1 MKIPVWLCCYWEL
14 LFEKVVYVETGTEGA
29 IEVRLINISPN
40 LQYEVYT
47 TVVTKIFLGRIY
59 NTGKW

>member
-1 MKIPVWLCCYWEL
+1 MIVLLVKIIFWKGCVCGNR
-14 LFEKVVYVETGTEGA
+14 GTEAA

-47 TVVTKIFLGRIY
+47 TVATKIFLGRIY
-59 NTGKW
+59 NIRKW